1 MIKFRDKYSGFREEK
16 GTVLGVIFGCA
27 DDPSE
32 KDLGIEGL
40 VKDFGIDRENY
51 LGFEAR
57 RVRQIPKNLIIYGS
71 KAHDAVVLAYHPN
84 MRMRDIDNY
93 LNFPMKKPLETAW
106 DSNYFVIRMARKPM
120 ASNMPGGEE
129 LLTQL
134 HSSMLR
140 QNAIIMLKSNP
151 EVRGPQLMILDN
163 RIIPNDIKKRCL
175 DNDTAQQERY
185 DAKETKYKSYSIS
198 F

>member
-32 KDLGIEGL
+32 RNLGIEGL
-40 VKDFGIDRENY
+40 VKDFGIDKENY

-57 RVRQIPKNLIIYGS
+57 RVRQTPANLMLYSS
-71 KAHDAVVLAYHPN
+71 KEHDAVILAYHPQ
-84 MRMRDIDNY
+84 MRMRDFNKY
-93 LNFPMKKPLETAW
+93 FESPLQRQLETAW
-106 DSNYFVIRMARKPM
+106 GSNYFVVRMSRKPLVP
-120 ASNMPGGEE
+120 SMPGGEE
-129 LLTQL
+129 LLCRL
-134 HSSMLR
+134 HGAMISH
-140 QNAIIMLKSNP
+140 NAILMLKSNP

-163 RIIPNDIKKRCL
+163 RIIPNEIKKRCL
-175 DNDTAQQERY
+175 DNDTAQQEKY
-185 DAKETKYKSYSIS
+185 GVHASQYKSYSIS